1 MIYRDFQDLHLSLL
15 GFGTM
20 RLPTTVDGAIDE
32 DTTQAMVD
40 YALAHG
46 VNYFDTAWAYMQN
59 LSETVVGRCL
69 KKHPRDSFYL
79 ATKYPGHTLTCD
91 PDPADTFAQQLEKCR
106 VDYFDFYLLH
116 NVYENDV
123 DIYTDPKWGIIDYFV
138 EQKRLGR
145 IKHLGF
151 STHADLPC
159 LTAFLERY
167 GKEMEFCQIQLNYLD
182 WTIQRAKEKY
192 ELLEKHHIPVW
203 VMEPVRG
210 GKLAALDADSEQQ
223 LHVHMVLSGM
233 SDMAQMA
240 DNVAT
245 FEHLDPLSPAEEAIL
260 FAAADKMKNSIPCT
274 ACRYCCD
281 GCPQQL
287 DIPDLLHKYNQLRTG
302 SGSTIKMQLDAVP
315 ANKWPHAC
323 LGCGACAAVCPQK
336 IVIPDELAAFA
347 AELDK
352 LPDWVEVCS
361 RREGLLLFTP
371 DISPRSVGT
380 APGSPGPGAAPHP
393 AWRAYSG
400 RGGRRRSRTRR
411 YWSSGPR
418 YAPGPSA
425 GRTRQS
431 PPRCCTGLAA
441 SAGYVGYAAAPSDR
455 R

>member
-1 MIYRDFQDLHLSLL
+1 MIYKDFQGLKLSQL

-20 RLPTTVDGAIDE
+20 RLPLREDKSIDAEQAAAMTSEAI
-32 DTTQAMVD
+32 AK
-40 YALAHG
+40 G
-46 VNYFDTAWAYMQN
+46 VNYFDTAWPYHGGK
-59 LSETVVGRCL
+59 SELVIGEIL
-69 KKHPRDSFYL
+69 KQYPRESFYL
-79 ATKYPGHTLTCD
+79 ADKFPGHQIAPSYD
-91 PDPADTFAQQLEKCR
+91 VKGVFERQLKKCG
-106 VDYFDFYLLH
+106 VEYFDFYLLH

-182 WTIQRAKEKY
+182 WTIQRAREKY

-223 LHVHMVLSGM
+223 LHALRPNASIASFGFRWLQGLDNVHMVLSGM

-245 FEHLDPLSPAEEAIL
+245 FERLDPLSPAEEAIL

-352 LPDWVEVCS
+352 LPDWVEVCRQRAEAEARERAS
-361 RREGLLLFTP
+361 RGL
-371 DISPRSVGT
+371 
-380 APGSPGPGAAPHP
+380 
-393 AWRAYSG
+393 
-400 RGGRRRSRTRR
+400 
-411 YWSSGPR
+411 
-418 YAPGPSA
+418 
-425 GRTRQS
+425 
-431 PPRCCTGLAA
+431 
-441 SAGYVGYAAAPSDR
+441 
-455 R
+455 